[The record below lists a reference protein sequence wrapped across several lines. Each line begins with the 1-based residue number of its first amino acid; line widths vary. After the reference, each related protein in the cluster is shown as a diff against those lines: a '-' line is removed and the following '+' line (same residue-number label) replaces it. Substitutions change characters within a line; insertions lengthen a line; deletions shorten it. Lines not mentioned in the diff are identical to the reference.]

1 MEMHIESGLDARSGL
16 VVIGGAPKVMQ
27 LIELNAIHK
36 MLGQYASGVVMEY

>member
-27 LIELNAIHK
+27 FNELNAICK
-36 MLGQYASGVVMEY
+36 KLGQ